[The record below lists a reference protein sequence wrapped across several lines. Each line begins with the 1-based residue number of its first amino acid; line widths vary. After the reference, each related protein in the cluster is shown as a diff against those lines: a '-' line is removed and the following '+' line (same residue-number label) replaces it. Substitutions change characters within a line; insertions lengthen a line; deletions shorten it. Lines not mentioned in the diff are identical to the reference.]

1 MELFEVEVFLMAGPT
16 LLDWIASTILLSGT
30 FSARPSADAVPAGTE
45 YYATDTT
52 VRYKSDGS
60 SWAVNSGSGSAGV
73 VTLYTRTL
81 TDAEIKALPST
92 PIAIAAAP
100 GAGIA
105 RMPIYATLN
114 LDWTANYTN
123 IHGASQLIMRSLGD
137 SNPLLAYLDET
148 DQSGVTGLLAPG
160 QDTLALMQPPGLA
173 LSTFILAQYGIDPNG
188 ILNTAINFTA
198 VNSAGDFT
206 GGNAANTLRIN
217 LYCVDVPL

>member
-1 MELFEVEVFLMAGPT
+1 
-16 LLDWIASTILLSGT
+16 
-30 FSARPSADAVPAGTE
+30 
-45 YYATDTT
+45 
-52 VRYKSDGS
+52 
-60 SWAVNSGSGSAGV
+60 
-73 VTLYTRTL
+73 
-81 TDAEIKALPST
+81 
-92 PIAIAAAP
+92 
-100 GAGIA
+100 
-105 RMPIYATLN
+105 MPIYATLN

-217 LYCVDVPL
+217 LYCDDVPHEEKHGQNQVRRSHPRFPRTHWRRRLQVESLREHRFTRRDTSAPHDTSHPTRTDFFCSLLSKVVVCSDVDTARRLACVSCC